1 MGIADQFKD
10 LPGKATDAA
19 KRNPD
24 KANEAIDKAGDA
36 VDGRT
41 GGQHADKV
49 DKVQDAARNRLNN

>member
-1 MGIADQFKD
+1 MGISDHLND

-36 VDGRT
+36 ANKRT
-41 GGQHADKV
+41 NDQHADKV
-49 DKVQDAARNRLNN
+49 DKAQEAARKHLDN